1 MNKICI
7 GLPTYEGTNGGIK
20 AKRDAIAIA
29 QTNGF
34 KLFELSSFANNIHI
48 KDFLP
53 ITELANL
60 WRLRKIKNCIVFIQH
75 PFPLFAFEVMYK
87 KLCKQNK
94 VILLSHDL
102 EYIRFGATKQKKHY
116 IDVFNNV
123 SCIISLN
130 AKYTQILKID
140 GVITPIVN
148 LGIWDY
154 LIPTDIRISKKSLT
168 SMASVCFVG
177 NLGKSKFINAWIDLS
192 RNYTIDLIG
201 STDKEFHKSA
211 TCNYLGVFDSDEV
224 QIKIPSAFGLVWDG
238 DSIDNC
244 EMRGGDLEGILK
256 SIILTNSLFIWR
268 QVFLYLCGK
277 ILPWPILSKK
287 TMLDS
292 Q

>member
-7 GLPTYEGTNGGIK
+7 GLPTYEGTTGGIK
-20 AKRDAIAIA
+20 AKRDAISIA
-29 QTNGF
+29 QRNGF
-34 KLFELSSFANNIHI
+34 ELFELSSFANKIHI

-87 KLCKQNK
+87 KLCKQNR

-102 EYIRFGATKQKKHY
+102 EYIRFGAQKQKKHY
-116 IDVFNNV
+116 INIFNSV
-123 SCIISLN
+123 CCIISLN
-130 AKYTQILKID
+130 KKYTQVLKDD
-140 GVITPIVN
+140 GVVTPIVN

-154 LIPTDIRISKKSLT
+154 KLASTDGIKHKSFSKPL
-168 SMASVCFVG
+168 SVCFVG
-177 NLGKSKFINAWIDLS
+177 NLRKSKFINNWIDHP

-201 STDKEFHKSA
+201 NTDKEFHKST

-224 QIKIPSAFGLVWDG
+224 PIKIPSAFGLVWDG

-244 EMRGGDLEGILK
+244 EMGGG
-256 SIILTNSLFIWR
+256 TW
-268 QVFLYLCGK
+268 K
-277 ILPWPILSKK
+277 ISKN
-287 TMLDS
+287 
-292 Q
+292 